1 MDVNTIGIRRLV
13 THRLGGTPCATP
25 EDVVR
30 WMGALQAQAYGQALW
45 AIGRRTHAATLADV
59 ERAITERRILLTWP
73 LRGTLHVIPAQDAR
87 WMLRVSASRTL
98 RAARGRMAQL
108 ELDDATIERCA
119 ALFRDALAGGKRL
132 TRPAMMALLD
142 NAGIAPMGQRGY
154 HILWQTAQAGV
165 ICLGPLEGR
174 QQTFVL
180 LDEWIPA
187 ARDLPRADAVAEL
200 AGRYF
205 TSHGPATVH
214 DFAWWTGLT
223 LTEARAG
230 LDAVTSRLVM
240 DKRGG
245 TEYWLS
251 ASTGSSA
258 DDASHVHFLP
268 GFDEYVLGYKDRGD
282 VLAPDHASK
291 IVPGNNGIFMPALV
305 VDGQVVGTW
314 TRTRTRTG
322 LSLTL
327 HPFARLTATDDSIA
341 AAAQRYGAFIGLPV
355 TSVAVDDTPGA
366 PVSSLPVGSAHTRP
380 QQFDKRY

>member
-1 MDVNTIGIRRLV
+1 MLSVS
-13 THRLGGTPCATP
+13 TP
-25 EDVVR
+25 
-30 WMGALQAQAYGQALW
+30 
-45 AIGRRTHAATLADV
+45 
-59 ERAITERRILLTWP
+59 
-73 LRGTLHVIPAQDAR
+73 
-87 WMLRVSASRTL
+87 RTL

-108 ELDDATIERCA
+108 ELDEATIERCA
-119 ALFRDALAGGKRL
+119 ALFRDALTGGKRL
-132 TRPAMMALLD
+132 TRPAMMTLLAD
-142 NAGIAPMGQRGY
+142 AGMRPTGQRGY

-174 QQTFVL
+174 QQTVVL

-240 DKRGG
+240 DIRDD

-251 ASTGSSA
+251 ADAGSAAA
-258 DDASHVHFLP
+258 DAPRVHLLP
-268 GFDEYVLGYKDRGD
+268 GFDEYVLGYKDRGG
-282 VLAPDHASK
+282 VLAPEHASK

-305 VDGQVVGTW
+305 VDGQVIGTW

-322 LSLTL
+322 VTLTL
-327 HPFARLTATDDSIA
+327 HPFARLTAPDDSIA
-341 AAAQRYGAFIGLPV
+341 AAAERYGAFIGLPV
-355 TSVAVDDTPGA
+355 TSIAVEDT
-366 PVSSLPVGSAHTRP
+366 
-380 QQFDKRY
+380 

>member
-1 MDVNTIGIRRLV
+1 MESDTVGMRRLV
-13 THRLGGTPCATP
+13 THRLADEQCATP
-25 EDVVR
+25 EAVVR
-30 WMGALQAQAYGQALW
+30 WMGALQAQAYGQMFW
-45 AIGRRTHAATLADV
+45 AIGLRTQAATLADV
-59 ERAITERRILLTWP
+59 ERAIAERHIVLTWP

-87 WMLRVSASRTL
+87 WMLTVSAPRTL

-108 ELDDATIERCA
+108 ELDEATIERCA
-119 ALFRDALAGGKRL
+119 ALFREALMGGKRL
-132 TRPAMMALLD
+132 TRPAMMALLAD
-142 NAGIAPMGQRGY
+142 AGIAPTGQRGY

-187 ARDLPRADAVAEL
+187 ARDLPREDAVAEL

-230 LDAVTSRLVM
+230 LDAAKSRLAM
-240 DKRGG
+240 DKRGD

-251 ASTGSSA
+251 AAAGSAAA
-258 DDASHVHFLP
+258 DAPRVHLLP

-282 VLAPDHASK
+282 VLAPEHASK

-327 HPFARLTATDDSIA
+327 HPFAPLIAPDDNVA
-341 AAAQRYGAFIGLPV
+341 AAAARYGAFIGVPV
-355 TSVAVDDTPGA
+355 TSVTVDDT
-366 PVSSLPVGSAHTRP
+366 
-380 QQFDKRY
+380 

>member
-45 AIGRRTHAATLADV
+45 AIGLRTQAASLADV
-59 ERAITERRILLTWP
+59 ERAIAERRIVLTWP

-87 WMLRVSASRTL
+87 WMLTVSAPRTL

-108 ELDDATIERCA
+108 ELDEAIIDRCV
-119 ALFRDALAGGKRL
+119 ALFRDALGGGKRL
-132 TRPAMMALLD
+132 TRPAMMTLLAD
-142 NAGIAPMGQRGY
+142 AGITPTGQRGY

-180 LDEWIPA
+180 LDEWVPA
-187 ARDLPRADAVAEL
+187 AHDLPRADAVEEL
-200 AGRYF
+200 AARYF

-230 LDAVTSRLVM
+230 LDGVTSRLVM

-245 TEYWLS
+245 AEYWLS
-251 ASTGSSA
+251 ATASSA
-258 DDASHVHFLP
+258 ANEVSRVHLIP

-314 TRTRTRTG
+314 TRIHTRTG

-327 HPFARLTATDDSIA
+327 HPFAPLTAPDDNVA
-341 AAAQRYGAFIGLPV
+341 AAAERYGAFIGVPV
-355 TSVAVDDTPGA
+355 TSITVDDT
-366 PVSSLPVGSAHTRP
+366 
-380 QQFDKRY
+380 

>member
-1 MDVNTIGIRRLV
+1 MDVNTIGMQRLV
-13 THRLGGTPCATP
+13 THRLGGTPCTTP
-25 EDVVR
+25 AEAVR

-45 AIGRRTHAATLADV
+45 AIGLRTHAATLADV
-59 ERAITERRILLTWP
+59 ERAIADRRILLTWP
-73 LRGTLHVIPAQDAR
+73 LRGTLHFIPAQDAH
-87 WMLRVSASRTL
+87 WMLTVSAPRTL
-98 RAARGRMAQL
+98 HAATRRMAQL
-108 ELDDATIERCA
+108 ELDEAIIERCA

-132 TRPAMMALLD
+132 TRPAMMALLAD
-142 NAGIAPMGQRGY
+142 AGITPTGQRGY

-187 ARDLPRADAVAEL
+187 ARDLPREDAVAEL
-200 AGRYF
+200 AERYF

-230 LDAVTSRLVM
+230 LDAVTSRLVV

-245 TEYWLS
+245 AEYWLS
-251 ASTGSSA
+251 AAAGSA
-258 DDASHVHFLP
+258 AHEALRVHLLP

-282 VLAPDHASK
+282 VLAPEHASK

-314 TRTRTRTG
+314 TRTRTRTA

-327 HPFARLTATDDSIA
+327 HPFAPLAATDESIA
-341 AAAQRYGAFIGLPV
+341 AAAQRYGDFIGVPV
-355 TSVAVDDTPGA
+355 TSIDVTGA
-366 PVSSLPVGSAHTRP
+366 
-380 QQFDKRY
+380 

>member
-1 MDVNTIGIRRLV
+1 MDVNTIGMHRLV
-13 THRLGGTPCATP
+13 THRLGGTACATP

-45 AIGRRTHAATLADV
+45 AIGLRTQAATVADV
-59 ERAITERRILLTWP
+59 ERAIAERRIVLTWP

-87 WMLRVSASRTL
+87 WMLTVSAPRTL

-108 ELDDATIERCA
+108 ELDEATIERCA
-119 ALFRDALAGGKRL
+119 ALFRDALTGGKRL
-132 TRPAMMALLD
+132 TRPAMMKLLAD
-142 NAGIAPMGQRGY
+142 AGISPTAQRGY

-174 QQTFVL
+174 QQTVVL

-187 ARDLPRADAVAEL
+187 ARDLPREDAVAEL

-230 LDAVTSRLVM
+230 LDGVTSRLVV

-251 ASTGSSA
+251 AAAGSAAGRSA
-258 DDASHVHFLP
+258 TDEASRVHLLP

-282 VLAPDHASK
+282 VLAPEHASK

-305 VDGQVVGTW
+305 VDGQVIGTW

-327 HPFARLTATDDSIA
+327 HPFAPLTAPDDSIA
-341 AAAQRYGAFIGLPV
+341 AAAERYGAFIGLPV
-355 TSVAVDDTPGA
+355 TSIAVEDT
-366 PVSSLPVGSAHTRP
+366 
-380 QQFDKRY
+380 